1 MKNFTCI
8 SMILFFVFFSKI
20 SFGASAKRMKKE
32 QIAAQ
37 LMQIAYRGEEDSYKK
52 FERLVSE
59 SLQIGVFEKEIL
71 ELFAKKTTKDNN
83 IKNDSLEEQALQLAL
98 FYGREEKLKIFIEKI
113 KQKLRQ
119 KLRLSNFLRIRR
131 MLPSK
136 IVASPSVSP
145 VPSEGA
151 EEAKANI

>member
-20 SFGASAKRMKKE
+20 SFGASAKRIKRE

-37 LMQIAYRGEEDSYKK
+37 LMQIAYSGEEGSYKTFK
-52 FERLVSE
+52 SLIRKALQASVS
-59 SLQIGVFEKEIL
+59 EKEIL

-98 FYGREEKLKIFIEKI
+98 FYGREEKLKIFIGKI
-113 KQKLRQ
+113 KQ